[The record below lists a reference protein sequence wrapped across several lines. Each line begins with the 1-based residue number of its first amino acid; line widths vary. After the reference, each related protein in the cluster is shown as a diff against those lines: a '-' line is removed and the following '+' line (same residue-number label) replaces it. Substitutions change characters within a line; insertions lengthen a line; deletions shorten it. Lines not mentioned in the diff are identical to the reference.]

1 MSILPELITVRTTIP
16 ITVPE
21 MCLLWVATDMLIL
34 I

>member
-1 MSILPELITVRTTIP
+1 MSILPELITVRTIP

-21 MCLLWVATDMLIL
+21 MCLLWVATDMLIF